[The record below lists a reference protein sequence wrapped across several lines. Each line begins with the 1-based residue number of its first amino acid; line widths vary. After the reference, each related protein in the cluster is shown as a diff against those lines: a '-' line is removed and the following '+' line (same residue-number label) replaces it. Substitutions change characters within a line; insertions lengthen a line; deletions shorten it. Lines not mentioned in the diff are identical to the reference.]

1 MEQNRALTGVFS
13 EVSQTGWLGLN
24 ANAAL
29 WPEDSGEDNAALRSG
44 PAGRRGLHT
53 MDRISRS
60 YFFSAGGAPPPVLGK
75 PMKILK
81 ES

>member
-53 MDRISRS
+53 MD
-60 YFFSAGGAPPPVLGK
+60 
-75 PMKILK
+75 
-81 ES
+81 